1 MLCTCMHACSN
12 PAHACSA
19 QECHNIYPLDVAIIS
34 TIFLQITVQLQKQ
47 YQHYA
52 RMDKK
57 NIMIQ
62 RSLQYI

>member
-1 MLCTCMHACSN
+1 MHA
-12 PAHACSA
+12 PILLMHAVPRND
-19 QECHNIYPLDVAIIS
+19 NIYPLDVAIIS